1 MFRRLAEHRE
11 AVPCARLHTAKGIS
25 AGGSTYTAAVIQQSE
40 STLRSA
46 APSLEDDLDINGSSL
61 VLGGGTLVDLH
72 PVRVTQADILIRGD
86 AIVQVGGTM
95 PDRVPRLDVS
105 DCIVTPAFTVAHT
118 HAYMALALGMPPP
131 GTAPRS
137 LTDHLQSV
145 WWRLDKALD
154 EELVYTSAV
163 ACAAMAAKA
172 GAACVVDLHSSV
184 RAIDGALDHVEAAF
198 SGVGIRGVLAYE
210 TSDREG
216 RARRDAGLR
225 ENERFLKRV
234 RAGETAHRALVGAHS
249 MFTLGEDTLEALRGL
264 ADTYG
269 VGFHM
274 HLAEDA
280 MDARDAERNKRTTLE
295 ARVRRLGLAR
305 QHSVVAHA
313 LQASADLVQH
323 LLAGGAT
330 IATTP
335 RSNIA
340 HGLGTFMGSGE
351 RVAFGTD
358 GLDGDVL
365 AEARALGS
373 TRTAGAR
380 IAAGQVFTSR
390 LFQDGAPPR
399 VVPGA
404 RADLALLDY
413 LPLTPMTASNVLDH
427 LVRAWSGHHVRH
439 TIVGGTFIV
448 RDRELMLV
456 DERELYARTRPAAA
470 RLWERMLG

>member
-1 MFRRLAEHRE
+1 
-11 AVPCARLHTAKGIS
+11 VVQP
-25 AGGSTYTAAVIQQSE
+25 SE

-46 APSLEDDLDINGSSL
+46 APNLEDDVDINGSSL

-72 PVRVTQADILIRGD
+72 PVRVTQADILVRGD
-86 AIVQVGGTM
+86 TIAQVGGTM

-131 GTAPRS
+131 ATPPRS
-137 LTDHLQSV
+137 LSEHLQSV

-234 RAGETAHRALVGAHS
+234 RAGETAHRALVGAHA
-249 MFTLGEDTLEALRGL
+249 MFTLGEETLDALRGL
-264 ADTYG
+264 ADTFG

-305 QHSVVAHA
+305 PHSVVAHV
-313 LQASADLVQH
+313 LQASSELVQH
-323 LLAGGAT
+323 LLAGGAM

-335 RSNIA
+335 RSNA
-340 HGLGTFMGSGE
+340 LHGLGMPIASGE
-351 RVAFGTD
+351 RIAFGTD
-358 GLDGDVL
+358 GLDGDIL
-365 AEARALGS
+365 AEARALGNRS
-373 TRTAGAR
+373 VGAR
-380 IAAGQVFTSR
+380 IAAGQVFASR
-390 LFQDGAPPR
+390 LFQDGSPPR
-399 VVPGA
+399 IIPGA
-404 RADLALLDY
+404 RANLALLDY
-413 LPLTPMTASNVLDH
+413 IPLTPMTASNVLDH
-427 LVRAWSGHHVRH
+427 VVRGWSGTHVRH
-439 TIVGGTFIV
+439 TIVGGSFIV
-448 RDRELMLV
+448 RDHELMLV
-456 DERELYARTRPAAA
+456 DERELYARTKPAAA

>member
-1 MFRRLAEHRE
+1 
-11 AVPCARLHTAKGIS
+11 VVQS
-25 AGGSTYTAAVIQQSE
+25 SE

-46 APSLEDDLDINGSSL
+46 APNLDDDLDINGSSL

-72 PVRVTQADILIRGD
+72 PVRITQADILVRGET
-86 AIVQVGGTM
+86 IVQIGGEM

-105 DCIVTPAFTVAHT
+105 DCIITPAFTIAHT

-131 GTAPRS
+131 TTSPRS
-137 LTDHLQSV
+137 LIEQLQSV

-234 RAGETAHRALVGAHS
+234 RDGATGHRALVGAHS
-249 MFTLGEDTLEALRGL
+249 MFTLAEDTLDALRGL
-264 ADTYG
+264 ADTFG

-274 HLAEDA
+274 HLAEDTT
-280 MDARDAERNKRTTLE
+280 DARDAERNKRTTLE

-305 QHSVVAHA
+305 PNSVVAHA
-313 LQASADLVQH
+313 LQASTDLVQH

-335 RSNIA
+335 RSNTRS
-340 HGLGTFMGSGE
+340 GLGTFMGAGD
-351 RVAFGTD
+351 RIAFGTE
-358 GLDGDVL
+358 GLDGDIL
-365 AEARALGS
+365 AEARAHANAQ
-373 TRTAGAR
+373 TAGAR
-380 IAAGQVFTSR
+380 IAAGQVLSSR
-390 LFQDGAPPR
+390 LFHDGSPPR
-399 VVPGA
+399 LVPGA

-413 LPLTPMTASNVLDH
+413 HPLTPMSASNLLEHV
-427 LVRAWSGHHVRH
+427 VRAWSGMHVRH
-439 TIVGGTFIV
+439 TMVGGTFIV

-456 DERELYARTRPAAA
+456 DERELHARTKPAAS
-470 RLWERMLG
+470 RLWERML